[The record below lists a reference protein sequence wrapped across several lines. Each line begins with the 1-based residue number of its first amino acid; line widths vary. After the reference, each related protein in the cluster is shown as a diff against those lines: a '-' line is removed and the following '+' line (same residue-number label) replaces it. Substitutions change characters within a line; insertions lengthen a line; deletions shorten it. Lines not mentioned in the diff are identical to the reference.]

1 MSDAV
6 SIIGLTLAD
15 VKRAMGLKSDNT
27 AHDTFIEGM
36 IDAKADL
43 LVEDIFPVSELITL
57 TPNQKRRAV
66 EGLALLLAADC
77 LTVMP
82 INEALADGG
91 SMRGA
96 VVGPLQIQY
105 NNIGQSISDIGRV
118 ASLLRNQGEAI
129 LRELRLVGPNKSM
142 DWGAVGTAVRP
153 VYVGGPRRGIRAS
166 YGHH

>member
-6 SIIGLTLAD
+6 SILGLTLAD

-27 AHDTFIEGM
+27 THDTFIADT
-36 IDAKADL
+36 ISAKADL
-43 LVEDIFPVSELITL
+43 LIEDVFPITELISL

-66 EGLALLLAADC
+66 EGLSLLIAADC

-82 INEALADGG
+82 LNEALAAGG

-105 NNIGQSISDIGRV
+105 NNIGQSIGDIGRV
-118 ASLLRNQGEAI
+118 ASILRNQGEAI
-129 LRELRLVGPNKSM
+129 LRELRLVGPNKTM
-142 DWGAVGTAVRP
+142 EWGAVGTLVRP
-153 VYVGGPRRGIRAS
+153 VYVGGPRRGIRGS
-166 YGHH
+166 YGNY

>member
-27 AHDTFIEGM
+27 AHDSFIEDA

-43 LVEDIFPVSELITL
+43 LIEDIFPITELISL

-77 LTVMP
+77 LTVLP
-82 INEALADGG
+82 VNEALSGGG
-91 SMRGA
+91 SMRA
-96 VVGPLQIQY
+96 ASVGPIEVQY
-105 NNIGQSISDIGRV
+105 NNVTQSIADIGRV
-118 ASLLRNQGEAI
+118 ASILRNQGEAI
-129 LRELRLVGPNKSM
+129 LRELRLVGPNKTLE
-142 DWGAVGTAVRP
+142 WGAVGTVARP
-153 VYVGGPRRGIRAS
+153 VYVGGARHGIRGS
-166 YGHH
+166 YGNY

>member
-1 MSDAV
+1 MSEAV
-6 SIIGLTLAD
+6 SIINLTLAD

-27 AHDTFIEGM
+27 AHDAFIEEV

-43 LVEDIFPVSELITL
+43 LVEDIFPVSELFSL

-82 INEALADGG
+82 LNEALADGG

-105 NNIGQSISDIGRV
+105 NSIGQSISDIGRV

-129 LRELRLVGPNKSM
+129 LRELRLVGPNKTLE
-142 DWGAVGTAVRP
+142 WGAVGTAVRP

-166 YGHH
+166 YGYH

>member
-6 SIIGLTLAD
+6 SILGLTLAD

-27 AHDTFIEGM
+27 THDTFITDT
-36 IDAKADL
+36 INAKADL
-43 LVEDIFPVSELITL
+43 LIEDVFPITELISL

-66 EGLALLLAADC
+66 EGLSLLIAADC

-82 INEALADGG
+82 LNEALAVGG

-105 NNIGQSISDIGRV
+105 NNIGQSLGDIGRV
-118 ASLLRNQGEAI
+118 ASILRNQGEAI
-129 LRELRLVGPNKSM
+129 LRELRLVGPNKTM
-142 DWGAVGTAVRP
+142 EWGAVGTSVKP
-153 VYVGGPRRGIRAS
+153 VYVGGPRRGIRGS
-166 YGHH
+166 YGNY

>member
-27 AHDTFIEGM
+27 AHDSFIEDT

-43 LVEDIFPVSELITL
+43 LIEDIFPIAELISL

-77 LTVMP
+77 LTVLP
-82 INEALADGG
+82 VNEALSAGG
-91 SMRGA
+91 SMRA
-96 VVGPLQIQY
+96 ASVGPIEVQY
-105 NNIGQSISDIGRV
+105 NNVTQSIADIGRV
-118 ASLLRNQGEAI
+118 ASILRNQGEAI
-129 LRELRLVGPNKSM
+129 LRELRLVGPNKTM
-142 DWGAVGTAVRP
+142 DWGAVGTSVRP
-153 VYVGGPRRGIRAS
+153 VYVGGARRGIRAS
-166 YGHH
+166 YGNH